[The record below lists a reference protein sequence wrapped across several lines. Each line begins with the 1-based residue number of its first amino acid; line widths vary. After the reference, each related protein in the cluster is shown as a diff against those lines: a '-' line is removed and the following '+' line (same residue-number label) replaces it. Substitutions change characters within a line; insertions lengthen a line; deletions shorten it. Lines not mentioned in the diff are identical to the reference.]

1 VLFLLLV
8 MRLVHILLGVFWVG
22 TVLFTS
28 IFLLPA
34 ARDAGAEGAKV
45 IGGLGRRISAV
56 LPAVA
61 GLNILAG
68 LWLFW
73 RVSGGF
79 QPAFMHSGTG
89 VTFSFGGA
97 AAIAALVIGV
107 VVARPAMMR
116 AGALAESAARAPAA
130 ERDAQLAEAERL
142 RLRAGAA
149 SQVVAVLLV
158 LAVAAMAL
166 ARYV

>member
-1 VLFLLLV
+1 MTFLLLV

-28 IFLLPA
+28 VFLLPA
-34 ARDAGAEGAKV
+34 ARDAGPEAAKV
-45 IGGLGRRISAV
+45 IGGLGRRISTV
-56 LPAVA
+56 LPPIA
-61 GLNILAG
+61 GLTILAG

-79 QPAFMHSGTG
+79 QPAFMRSGTG
-89 VTFSFGGA
+89 ITFSLGGA

-107 VVARPAMMR
+107 TVARPAMMR

-130 ERDAQLAEAERL
+130 ERDGQLAEAQRL

-149 SQVVAVLLV
+149 GQVVAGLLI